1 MNAPPALG
9 DDPRLAA
16 VLRRQALPGLPFV
29 FAVATTGIY
38 CRPDCPARRPKPQ
51 NIRFF
56 ATGAAARADGFRA
69 CKRCKPDQDRPVD
82 PAMVPVGKVI
92 AAIDAHLAAGGE
104 GLPGLDDLAAQAKLS
119 PWHLQRTF
127 TRFVGVSPRVYAEAQ
142 RLHRFKAALRT
153 GQGVADATYA
163 AGFGSSSRSYA
174 AAVGLGMTP
183 ATYAK
188 GGAGARLRWA
198 TAPCSLGLVLIA
210 ATGRGLAALY
220 LGDDEAALVR
230 ELAREF
236 PAAQLLP
243 DDGSLRTWLQAIVAY
258 LDADT
263 PCPDLPLDVR
273 ATAFQCRVWEALRRI
288 PPGETRSYA
297 ELAVALGVPKGQR
310 AVGRACATNPVSLV
324 IPCHRAV
331 RTDGSLS
338 GYRWGLERKDRL
350 LKKEGAR

>member
-1 MNAPPALG
+1 MNAPLAPG
-9 DDPRLAA
+9 TDPRLAA
-16 VLRRQALPGLPFV
+16 VLRRQTLPGLPFV

-38 CRPDCPARRPKPQ
+38 CRPDCPARRPRPE

-56 ATGAAARADGFRA
+56 ATASSARAGGFRA
-69 CKRCKPDQDRPVD
+69 CKRCRPDAERAIDPVL
-82 PAMVPVGKVI
+82 APVGRAI

-104 GLPGLDDLAAQAKLS
+104 GLPALDALAAQADLS

-127 TRFVGVSPRVYAEAQ
+127 TRVVGVSPRAYAQAQ

-163 AGFGSSSRSYA
+163 AGFGSASRSYA
-174 AAVGLGMTP
+174 AASGLGMTP

-188 GGAGARLRWA
+188 GGSGARLRWA
-198 TAPCSLGLVLIA
+198 TAACSLGLVLIA
-210 ATGRGLAALY
+210 ATERGLAALY
-220 LGDDEAALVR
+220 LGDDETALVR
-230 ELAREF
+230 ELEREF
-236 PAAQLLP
+236 PAALLSP
-243 DDGSLRTWLQAIVAY
+243 DEGSLRDWLKGIVAY
-258 LDADT
+258 LDSNK

-273 ATAFQCRVWEALRRI
+273 ATAFQRRVWEALRRI

-297 ELAVALGVPKGQR
+297 ELAAALGVPKGQR